1 LAFQGKWRN
10 SAEEWR
16 QRETSSEWRW
26 ALQILGSFREVF
38 WTCFFNIFG
47 KWYLNYYYIESIR
60 ILQTSSNPEFF
71 FFCQRPDVDVVVH
84 RRTWRWMDQG
94 PKKMI
99 GIWSDMALS
108 GNRWNMMPIINPYRY
123 CVWSV
128 NDVWSSF
135 YQSDPIRRFGPQEL
149 DNAWRSNWG
158 VGARFPQRFSFLH
171 AVTWRMSR

>member
-1 LAFQGKWRN
+1 VEKQCRRMEAERNIQWMAMSFANSWVFQGGILDMFFQHIWKMI
-10 SAEEWR
+10 
-16 QRETSSEWRW
+16 SELLLYW
-26 ALQILGSFREVF
+26 IY
-38 WTCFFNIFG
+38 TN
-47 KWYLNYYYIESIR
+47 
-60 ILQTSSNPEFF
+60 SSNQFKPRVF